1 MTLSVYEEQ
10 IKISLKK
17 IYGLTVSQVDDVIRR
32 HSGVLFARWQNGT
45 SVHDAVDMLAAREG
59 DFKVIKSRDEN
70 VQLRAALK
78 CFNDLLK
85 ENGWHTGNVLKRH
98 GIDPKILETL

>member
-17 IYGLTVSQVDDVIRR
+17 IYGLTDSQVEDVIRR
-32 HSGVLFARWQNGT
+32 HAGELCARWEHGS
-45 SVHDAVDMLAAREG
+45 SVHDSVNDIAARED
-59 DFKVIKSRDEN
+59 DFKLIKSRDEN
-70 VQLRAALK
+70 VHLRAALK

-85 ENGWHTGNVLKRH
+85 ENGWHTANVLKRH
-98 GIDPKILETL
+98 KIDPKILEAL

>member
-17 IYGLTVSQVDDVIRR
+17 IYGLTDSQVEDVIRR
-32 HSGVLFARWQNGT
+32 HAGELCARWENGT
-45 SVHDAVDMLAAREG
+45 SVHCAVNMLAARED
-59 DFKVIKSRDEN
+59 DFELIKSRDEN
-70 VQLRAALK
+70 VHLRAALK

-85 ENGWHTGNVLKRH
+85 ENGWHTANVLKRH
-98 GIDPKILETL
+98 KIDPKILEAL